1 MEYIYNY
8 LIDTTLSESE
18 VKKICDVCLS
28 RARLKAPIKTG
39 NLRRSIK
46 YTLKDNTI
54 TLYVDKTMYSVPYYE
69 YVDTSPKG
77 NNIPRRGNGYWLN
90 VVSEF
95 GSVLYANLDRHFQK
109 EIQKEKDEA
118 KRKAEIEIKNE
129 EIKQREKKNRE
140 FTEMLKQLA
149 VLYALQNIE
158 QLQGVINAER

>member
-69 YVDTSPKG
+69 YVDTAPKG